1 MSITVAQGDLTAQD
15 VEAIVNAANEHLAHG
30 GGVAAAIVRAGGR
43 VIQEES
49 TAWVRKH
56 GPVPDGEAVVTTAGS
71 LNARWVVHV
80 VGPRYSPDQDN
91 AGLLRSA
98 VEAALDTAHQRGARS
113 IALPAISA
121 GVFGYPLDEATDV
134 IASTCAEWLEAHPD
148 SFEEIR
154 LVGFDQRTA
163 DAFRESLGRARS

>member
-1 MSITVAQGDLTAQD
+1 MQGDITAQD
-15 VEAIVNAANEHLAHG
+15 VEAIVNAANEHLDHG
-30 GGVAAAIVRAGGR
+30 GGVAVAIVRAGGR

-56 GPVPDGEAVVTTAGS
+56 GPVPAGGAVVTTAGS

-80 VGPRYSPDQDN
+80 VGPRYAPDQDN

-98 VEAALDTAHQRGARS
+98 VNAALTTAHERGADS

-121 GVFGYPLDEATDV
+121 GVFGYPLDEATEI
-134 IASTCAEWLEAHPD
+134 IARACTEWLEQHPD
-148 SFEEIR
+148 SFEEVR

-163 DAFRESLGRARS
+163 DSFRASLDHT